1 MVTDLEP
8 EGGFLSRWSRRKVQ
22 VRQGAPVAEVP
33 PMPAVAARPVAPVA
47 PVPVAPAP
55 AAVPPPPAQPA
66 PTLADVAQLT
76 PASDFTRFVA
86 RGVDPSVKNAALKTL
101 FTDPHFNVM
110 DGLDTYIEDYGL
122 PDPIPLAMLRQM
134 TQSKMLGLFA
144 DDEDKDNAKAQAEA
158 KETEETPADENTALR
173 LQPDDA
179 AGHGGDRPDADA
191 HAGGER
197 GWAGDDAHPAV
208 PT

>member
-1 MVTDLEP
+1 MATDLEP

-22 VRQGAPVAEVP
+22 VRQGAPVAEAPTLPVP
-33 PMPAVAARPVAPVA
+33 VPVPVSRAEPVVTVPAPVA
-47 PVPVAPAP
+47 PPPAPAP
-55 AAVPPPPAQPA
+55 PP

-86 RGVDPSVKNAALKTL
+86 RGVDPAVKNAALKTL

-197 GWAGDDAHPAV
+197 GRAGDDAHPAV

>member
-1 MVTDLEP
+1 MATDLEP

-22 VRQGAPVAEVP
+22 VRQGALVAEAPTLPASVAVPVPASRAEPVVTVPAPVVP
-33 PMPAVAARPVAPVA
+33 PP
-47 PVPVAPAP
+47 APAP
-55 AAVPPPPAQPA
+55 APPA

-86 RGVDPSVKNAALKTL
+86 RGVDPSVKNAAQKTL

-144 DDEDKDNAKAQAEA
+144 DEENKNPEDSDEK
-158 KETEETPADENTALR
+158 PADENTAVR

-179 AGHGGDRPDADA
+179 AGLGGDCPDADA

-208 PT
+208 PA

>member
-1 MVTDLEP
+1 MATDLEP

-33 PMPAVAARPVAPVA
+33 PMLAVAQPVARVEPVPATPA
-47 PVPVAPAP
+47 PVT
-55 AAVPPPPAQPA
+55 VPPPPAQPA
-66 PTLADVAQLT
+66 PTLADAAQLT

-134 TQSKMLGLFA
+134 AQSKVLGLFA
-144 DDEDKDNAKAQAEA
+144 DEDS
-158 KETEETPADENTALR
+158 EEKPADENTAVR

-179 AGHGGDRPDADA
+179 AGLGGDCPDADA

-197 GWAGDDAHPAV
+197 GRAGDDAHAAV

>member
-1 MVTDLEP
+1 MATDPEP
-8 EGGFLSRWSRRKVQ
+8 DGGFLSRWSRRKVQ

-47 PVPVAPAP
+47 PAPV
-55 AAVPPPPAQPA
+55 AVPPPPAQPAQPA

-134 TQSKMLGLFA
+134 TQSKVLGLFA
-144 DDEDKDNAKAQAEA
+144 DEDKDDDEN
-158 KETEETPADENTALR
+158 PADENTAVR

-179 AGHGGDRPDADA
+179 AGLGGDCPDADA

-197 GWAGDDAHPAV
+197 GRAGDDAYPAV

>member
-1 MVTDLEP
+1 MATETDLEP
-8 EGGFLSRWSRRKVQ
+8 EGGFLSRWSRRKAQ
-22 VRQGAPVAEVP
+22 VRQGAPVAALP
-33 PMPAVAARPVAPVA
+33 PMPVVAKPVARVEPVPATPAPVA
-47 PVPVAPAP
+47 E
-55 AAVPPPPAQPA
+55 PPPPAQPA

-134 TQSKMLGLFA
+134 TQSKVLGLFA
-144 DDEDKDNAKAQAEA
+144 DEED
-158 KETEETPADENTALR
+158 KETEEKPADENTAVR

-179 AGHGGDRPDADA
+179 AGLGGDCPDADA
-191 HAGGER
+191 HAGGECGR
-197 GWAGDDAHPAV
+197 AGDDAHPAV

>member
-1 MVTDLEP
+1 MAADLEP

-33 PMPAVAARPVAPVA
+33 PRPVADTVVTVPA
-47 PVPVAPAP
+47 PVVPSPAPAP
-55 AAVPPPPAQPA
+55 ASVPAQPA
-66 PTLADVAQLT
+66 PTLADAAQLT

-101 FTDPHFNVM
+101 FTDPHFNVI

-134 TQSKMLGLFA
+134 TQSKVLGLFA
-144 DDEDKDNAKAQAEA
+144 DEENKNSEDS
-158 KETEETPADENTALR
+158 EEKPADENTAVR

-197 GWAGDDAHPAV
+197 GRAGDDAHPAV

>member
-1 MVTDLEP
+1 MATDLEP
-8 EGGFLSRWSRRKVQ
+8 EGGFLSRWSRRKAQ

-33 PMPAVAARPVAPVA
+33 PLPAVAARPVAPVA

-55 AAVPPPPAQPA
+55 VAVPPPPAQPA

-86 RGVDPSVKNAALKTL
+86 PGVDPSVKNAALKTL

-134 TQSKMLGLFA
+134 TQSKVLGLFA
-144 DDEDKDNAKAQAEA
+144 DEDKDDDEN
-158 KETEETPADENTALR
+158 PADENTAVR

-179 AGHGGDRPDADA
+179 AGLGGDCPDADA

-197 GWAGDDAHPAV
+197 GRVGDDAHPAV

>member
-1 MVTDLEP
+1 MATDTNPNPEP
-8 EGGFLSRWSRRKVQ
+8 EGGFLSRWSRRKAQ
-22 VRQGAPVAEVP
+22 VRQGAPVAEVR
-33 PMPAVAARPVAPVA
+33 PASVPAAMPVARA
-47 PVPVAPAP
+47 EPVPPTV
-55 AAVPPPPAQPA
+55 VPPPAPVQPAQPA
-66 PTLADVAQLT
+66 PTLADAAQLT

-134 TQSKMLGLFA
+134 AQSKALGLFA
-144 DDEDKDNAKAQAEA
+144 DEENQD
-158 KETEETPADENTALR
+158 TEEKPADENTAVR

-197 GWAGDDAHPAV
+197 GRAGDDAHPAV
-208 PT
+208 PA

>member
-1 MVTDLEP
+1 MATDLEP

-55 AAVPPPPAQPA
+55 VTVPPPPAQPA

-86 RGVDPSVKNAALKTL
+86 RGVDSSVKNAALKTL

-110 DGLDTYIEDYGL
+110 DGLDIYIEDYGL

-144 DDEDKDNAKAQAEA
+144 DEENKNPEDSDEK
-158 KETEETPADENTALR
+158 PADENTAVR

-179 AGHGGDRPDADA
+179 AGLGGDHPDADA
-191 HAGGER
+191 HARSEFGR
-197 GWAGDDAHPAV
+197 AGDDAHPAV

>member
-1 MVTDLEP
+1 MATDHEP

-22 VRQGAPVAEVP
+22 VRQGAPVAEEP
-33 PMPAVAARPVAPVA
+33 LRSLPAEEPVAAVPARVVAP
-47 PVPVAPAP
+47 PAP
-55 AAVPPPPAQPA
+55 ASAPAQAQAPA
-66 PTLADVAQLT
+66 LPPPTLADAAQLT

-122 PDPIPLAMLRQM
+122 ADPIPLAMLRQM
-134 TQSKMLGLFA
+134 AQSKALGLFA
-144 DDEDKDNAKAQAEA
+144 DDDTDKDRD
-158 KETEETPADENTALR
+158 TEENPADENTAVR

-179 AGHGGDRPDADA
+179 AGFGGDRPDADA
-191 HAGGER
+191 HAGGECGR
-197 GWAGDDAHPAV
+197 AGDDAHPAV
-208 PT
+208 PA

>member
-1 MVTDLEP
+1 MASGRVP
-8 EGGFLSRWSRRKVQ
+8 EGGFLSRWSRRKAE
-22 VRQGAPVAEVP
+22 VRQGAAEVELP
-33 PMPAVAARPVAPVA
+33 
-47 PVPVAPAP
+47 PVPVAAPVPPVAAVAP
-55 AAVPPPPAQPA
+55 AVPNVLATSAPSEPPV
-66 PTLADVAQLT
+66 PTLADAAQLT

-134 TQSKMLGLFA
+134 TQSKVLGLFA
-144 DDEDKDNAKAQAEA
+144 DEDQDKDDDEN
-158 KETEETPADENTALR
+158 PADENTAVR

-179 AGHGGDRPDADA
+179 AGHGGDRPDAGADA
-191 HAGGER
+191 GSEPGR
-197 GWAGDDAHPAV
+197 AGDDAHPAV
-208 PT
+208 PA

>member
-1 MVTDLEP
+1 
-8 EGGFLSRWSRRKVQ
+8 
-22 VRQGAPVAEVP
+22 
-33 PMPAVAARPVAPVA
+33 VA

-134 TQSKMLGLFA
+134 TQSKVLGLFA
-144 DDEDKDNAKAQAEA
+144 DEDKDDDEN
-158 KETEETPADENTALR
+158 PADENTAVR

-179 AGHGGDRPDADA
+179 AGLGGDCPDADA

-197 GWAGDDAHPAV
+197 GRAGDDAHPAV